1 MVDMPRARFG
11 QIWTV
16 EGATEG
22 TCYTVVSDD
31 GWNELYP
38 TVFVIELDCRDES
51 VPLEAGHR
59 VIAGEPRRVALAD
72 RLMSVHERML
82 VEHIGEI
89 ASQHRSCIA
98 DAMAEVPLDYCIR
111 GAARPVPVSA

>member
-1 MVDMPRARFG
+1 MVMPRAQFG

-16 EGATEG
+16 KGAAEGA
-22 TCYTVVSDD
+22 CYAVVSDD

-38 TVFVIELDCRDES
+38 TVFVIELSCREES
-51 VPLEAGHR
+51 VPLDAGHR
-59 VIAGEPRRVALAD
+59 VVSDDPRRFTLAD
-72 RLMSVHERML
+72 RLMTVHERML

-89 ASQHRSCIA
+89 ASAHRSCIA

-111 GAARPVPVSA
+111 GAARPIPVAA